1 MKKCNQRK
9 CNGNMKKSKALIE
22 TFVGGML
29 DFPNDK
35 YPVTVHAG
43 GSGKLVDCWKCEKC
57 GYSIRYYEEE
67 I

>member
-1 MKKCNQRK
+1 
-9 CNGNMKKSKALIE
+9 MKKSKALIE